1 MCVKDCVGWIRFT
14 MQEKTYQSCCL
25 TKYRFKIQISK
36 YEIQVQRKQT
46 LLFHGLVRFNQD
58 TILQYVHNLAG
69 VAVEFSDGDAS
80 LKPDSW
86 LVFETHRPHE
96 GGTYLYVHNAY
107 FSESCSDKQVF
118 YYC

>member
-1 MCVKDCVGWIRFT
+1 VCERLRGLDKVHDARENLSVLLSH
-14 MQEKTYQSCCL
+14 E
-25 TKYRFKIQISK
+25 IQISK